1 MKNEKNVING
11 YCFENEESLK
21 NAKNELEGIEYLK
34 KRTNYSNPQ
43 NVWKIYHTVI
53 EKRLF
58 KTPVGYDFLKELQQ
72 YLEESKEIDNSQ
84 IAPIPVW
91 ESEKK
96 GKKVRFDFSGIK
108 RAADKTSP
116 YRNRFINMVILNV
129 ILLIILVLFIF
140 ISNNSHNLNIINYK
154 NRIDAEY
161 TEKED
166 NLAKWEEE
174 ISLREQELEK
184 NQTAE

>member
-1 MKNEKNVING
+1 M
-11 YCFENEESLK
+11 
-21 NAKNELEGIEYLK
+21 
-34 KRTNYSNPQ
+34 
-43 NVWKIYHTVI
+43 
-53 EKRLF
+53 
-58 KTPVGYDFLKELQQ
+58 
-72 YLEESKEIDNSQ
+72 EESKEIDNSQ

-140 ISNNSHNLNIINYK
+140 IANNSHNLNIINYK